1 MNRLITCLSMKNKKI
16 LTDVLLKNEQ
26 AEDTWEYK
34 HLKIMPN
41 SRSSHE
47 RISVLKKKN
56 EGTSLKMK
64 QIQMAMSH
72 TNGSPEWLIL
82 AHLILITL

>member
-1 MNRLITCLSMKNKKI
+1 MKNKKI

-47 RISVLKKKN
+47 RISVLKKKKWRNIIEN
-56 EGTSLKMK
+56 EANTDGRVT
-64 QIQMAMSH
+64 H
-72 TNGSPEWLIL
+72 
-82 AHLILITL
+82 